1 MTKLHRRANPSSWPA
16 PIVAL
21 AALFCTCLAW
31 SHGQRGAAH
40 WHCDPPYGQIQ
51 QVTCTFDLGTE
62 NARDLETLGLRSLTR
77 RACDPFPANV
87 PGPSVDGLDDIPAT
101 TGSRPVVI
109 PDGPDQRTFT
119 YTAHGETMEPMEQC
133 IQGVAA
139 LRQSNGT
146 YRLVLSNV
154 FGVLFDGGAVPEAK
168 RAGARL
174 GGAWHLPL
182 VFANT
187 PGQYPQS
194 FVRLVNLTGA
204 ANRLRLRAYDEQGV
218 MVPGSI
224 LLNPYAAL
232 HFNSVDFEDGND
244 TKGVEPF
251 GDRDGH
257 WRLEIEPAD
266 QGSANQAFAAGAY
279 ARTIGDLDNSFLT
292 SLNGYADPI
301 SNGNDAAYPYLHVV
315 PIFNPGSNYTRRSHL
330 RLSNL
335 ANGARRYV
343 LAAVDSEGKIRAR
356 EIGPVAAHAT
366 RQWSAEALEGGS
378 GGLGEGKGK
387 WLLIVGGHPALV
399 VHLLQS
405 AYGGTAG
412 QWSNLTALAPAAS
425 YYSETEIIS
434 LFRQAQALLE
444 GS

>member
-1 MTKLHRRANPSSWPA
+1 MALTK
-16 PIVAL
+16 
-21 AALFCTCLAW
+21 
-31 SHGQRGAAH
+31 
-40 WHCDPPYGQIQ
+40 
-51 QVTCTFDLGTE
+51 
-62 NARDLETLGLRSLTR
+62 
-77 RACDPFPANV
+77 
-87 PGPSVDGLDDIPAT
+87 
-101 TGSRPVVI
+101 
-109 PDGPDQRTFT
+109 RTFT

-232 HFNSVDFEDGND
+232 HFNSADFEDGND

-257 WRLEIEPAD
+257 WRLEIEPRRPG
-266 QGSANQAFAAGAY
+266 Q
-279 ARTIGDLDNSFLT
+279 RKP
-292 SLNGYADPI
+292 SLRRRRLRQN
-301 SNGNDAAYPYLHVV
+301 H
-315 PIFNPGSNYTRRSHL
+315 RRSGQQLSDQPERL
-330 RLSNL
+330 R
-335 ANGARRYV
+335 R
-343 LAAVDSEGKIRAR
+343 
-356 EIGPVAAHAT
+356 PHQQ
-366 RQWSAEALEGGS
+366 RQ
-378 GGLGEGKGK
+378 
-387 WLLIVGGHPALV
+387 
-399 VHLLQS
+399 
-405 AYGGTAG
+405 
-412 QWSNLTALAPAAS
+412 
-425 YYSETEIIS
+425 
-434 LFRQAQALLE
+434 
-444 GS
+444 